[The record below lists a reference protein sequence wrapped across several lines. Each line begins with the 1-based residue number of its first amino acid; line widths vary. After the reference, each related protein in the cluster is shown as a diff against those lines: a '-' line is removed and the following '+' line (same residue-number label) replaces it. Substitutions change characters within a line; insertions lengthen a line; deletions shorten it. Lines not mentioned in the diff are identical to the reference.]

1 VFCPKCKDEFRA
13 GFTHCAGCNVDLVDE
28 FPTKS
33 FQPSTASSSASTT
46 VCAAM
51 VDYCG
56 FLGLEEAREARDSL
70 RLEGIRSEI
79 VIRESPE
86 SAIDRPIKEEYWLRV
101 DHGRY
106 RECSAVLGFDH
117 VEADE
122 ESGFNC
128 SSCGQLVTAEE
139 SFCPKCGARFEDD

>member
-1 VFCPKCKDEFRA
+1 
-13 GFTHCAGCNVDLVDE
+13 
-28 FPTKS
+28 
-33 FQPSTASSSASTT
+33 
-46 VCAAM
+46 M

-56 FLGLEEAREARDSL
+56 FLGLEEARAARDSL

-106 RECSAVLGFDH
+106 RECSAILGYDQ
-117 VEADE
+117 VEPDE
-122 ESGFNC
+122 EAGFNC